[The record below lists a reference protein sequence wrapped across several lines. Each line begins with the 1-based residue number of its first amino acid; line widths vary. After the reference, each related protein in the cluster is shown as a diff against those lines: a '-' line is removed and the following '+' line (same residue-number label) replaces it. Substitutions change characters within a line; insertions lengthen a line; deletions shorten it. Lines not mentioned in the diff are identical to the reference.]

1 MAKIGF
7 NAAAIQP
14 AAPMGVLTPGT
25 YRAEI
30 TNTEVKAT
38 KAGTGS
44 YLSVEFT
51 INDGPA
57 RSRKLW
63 GNYNL
68 ENPNPKAVEIAEREL
83 SALCHA
89 VGKTAM
95 VDDSDELLG
104 LSVSLAVGIDKN
116 DAERNKITGY
126 MPATAATAAPR
137 PGSAP
142 LPKATLP
149 PAGMPSFMKQAARV

>member
-1 MAKIGF
+1 MAKIAF
-7 NAAAIQP
+7 NAAAVTP
-14 AAPMGVLTPGT
+14 SAPMGVLPPGT

-30 TNTEVKAT
+30 TNTEVKNT
-38 KAGTGS
+38 KTGNGT

-57 RSRKLW
+57 RGRKLW
-63 GNYNL
+63 SNYNL
-68 ENPNPKAVEIAEREL
+68 QNPSDKAVEIAEREL

-104 LSVSLAVGIDKN
+104 LSVSLAVGLDKN
-116 DAERNKITGY
+116 DSERNRITGY
-126 MPATAATAAPR
+126 MSVNAATAATR
-137 PGSAP
+137 PGAAT

-149 PAGMPSFMKQAARV
+149 PAGMPPFMRQGARA